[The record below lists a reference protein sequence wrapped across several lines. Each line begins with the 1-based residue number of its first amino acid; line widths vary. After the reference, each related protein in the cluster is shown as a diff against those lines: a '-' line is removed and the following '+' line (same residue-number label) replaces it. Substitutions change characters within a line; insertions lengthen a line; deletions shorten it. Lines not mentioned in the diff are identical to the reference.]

1 MIVSFSQSEFAI
13 KILAKDTKTYKYKG
27 KSEKKAA
34 SMKIRQ
40 QQEKIFIKYPSFYS
54 FSNYVLGYC
63 QSFHQTMW

>member
-40 QQEKIFIKYPSFYS
+40 QQEGIFIKYPSFNS
-54 FSNYVLGYC
+54 FSNYLLG
-63 QSFHQTMW
+63 